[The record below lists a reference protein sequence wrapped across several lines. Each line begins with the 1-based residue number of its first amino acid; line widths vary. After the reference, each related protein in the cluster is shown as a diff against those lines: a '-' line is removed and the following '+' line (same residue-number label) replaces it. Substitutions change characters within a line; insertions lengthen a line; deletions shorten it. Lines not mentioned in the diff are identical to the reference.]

1 VIKFSKIHDVVL
13 ETATENHILKMRL
26 LGI

>member
-1 VIKFSKIHDVVL
+1 VFKFSKIHEVVL

-26 LGI
+26 FGI